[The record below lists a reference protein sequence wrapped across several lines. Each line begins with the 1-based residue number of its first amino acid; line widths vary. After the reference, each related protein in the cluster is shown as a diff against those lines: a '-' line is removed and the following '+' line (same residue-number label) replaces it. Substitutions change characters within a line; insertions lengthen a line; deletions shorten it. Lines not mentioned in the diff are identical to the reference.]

1 MQGVAMNDS
10 APMKVPAP
18 PWSPRLVA
26 ALFGAAD
33 LATAS
38 MMYARHDVPVFP
50 CAPGGKQPLTAH
62 GFHDAT
68 TDVAAV
74 HEWWRRW
81 PDANLGIP
89 TGTPSGVDVLDV
101 DVHTTGSGFAAFER
115 ARGAGFADR
124 WAWLVRTPSDGVHAY
139 FLRRTAEEQRS
150 WQVPTQHVDFRGD
163 GGYIVAPPSRV
174 TLTDGETRTYELIA
188 IGQHQAG
195 PVDSR
200 RLRAFLEPPRPSAPP
215 PGMPPVGAR
224 PDKLA
229 TWVASRPEGARNHG
243 LFWAA
248 CRMVE
253 DGHPFDTT
261 AGMLGEA
268 AQAAGLPE
276 REAATTIRS
285 AYRIAC
291 RLGTP
296 PGPTRAVEAVSL

>member
-1 MQGVAMNDS
+1 MQGVAMNS
-10 APMKVPAP
+10 SGPMKAPAAS
-18 PWSPRLVA
+18 WSPRLVT

-33 LATAS
+33 LATPS
-38 MMYARHDVPVFP
+38 VSPARHDVPVFP
-50 CAPGGKQPLTAH
+50 CAPGAKQPLTAH

-81 PDANLGIP
+81 PETTLGIP
-89 TGTPSGVDVLDV
+89 TGTPSGVDVIDV
-101 DVHTTGSGFAAFER
+101 DVHTTGSGFATFER

-124 WAWLVRTPSDGVHAY
+124 SAWLVRTPSGGVHAY

-200 RLRAFLEPPRPSAPP
+200 RLRAFL
-215 PGMPPVGAR
+215 
-224 PDKLA
+224 
-229 TWVASRPEGARNHG
+229 
-243 LFWAA
+243 
-248 CRMVE
+248 
-253 DGHPFDTT
+253 
-261 AGMLGEA
+261 
-268 AQAAGLPE
+268 
-276 REAATTIRS
+276 
-285 AYRIAC
+285 
-291 RLGTP
+291 
-296 PGPTRAVEAVSL
+296 